1 MNRNTER
8 RLLQIAI
15 GVACLVPFLAGGQ
28 GVIEGAAMVKG
39 SGGADLDSHF
49 RYLSGLLLGI
59 GFGFAACVP
68 AIERRGAVF
77 RTLGAIAVLGGCAR
91 LLSLLSVGVPSGGHV
106 FGLCMELGVVPLLM
120 LWQWRVERRFGT

>member
-1 MNRNTER
+1 MDRNTER

-15 GVACLVPFLAGGQ
+15 GTACLVPFLAGGA
-28 GVIEGAAMVKG
+28 GVIEGPGMVKG
-39 SGGADLDSHF
+39 VGGADLDSHY

-59 GFGFAACVP
+59 GIGFAACIP

-77 RTLGAIAVLGGCAR
+77 RSLGAIVAVGGFAR
-91 LLSLLSVGVPSGGHV
+91 LLSLISVGVPSQGHV
-106 FGLCMELGVVPLLM
+106 FGLCMELGTVPLLM